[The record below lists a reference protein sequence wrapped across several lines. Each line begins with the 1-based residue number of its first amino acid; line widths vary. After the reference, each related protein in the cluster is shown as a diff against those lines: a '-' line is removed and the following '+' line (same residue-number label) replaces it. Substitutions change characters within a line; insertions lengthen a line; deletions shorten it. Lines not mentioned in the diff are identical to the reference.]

1 MVTVIKIF
9 VKIIK
14 LLIVFFKVTDGP
26 LADFVEE
33 LEEKYGFTA
42 EE

>member
-9 VKIIK
+9 VKFIK
-14 LLIVFFKVTDGP
+14 LLIVFFKATDGP
-26 LADFVEE
+26 LADFVKE
-33 LEEKYGFTA
+33 LEEKYGFTV

>member
-9 VKIIK
+9 VKFIK
-14 LLIVFFKVTDGP
+14 LLIVFFKATEGP
-26 LADFVEE
+26 LADFAEY
-33 LEEKYGFTA
+33 LEEKYGITG